1 MLGCGSPA
9 EVSEAGS
16 ANATTLASISPE
28 NEATCVY
35 AVEGMTWGGCDTA
48 VENLLKELPGV
59 ASATATKTDMTATI
73 VYDKSVFDVNSVVSD
88 EGRYKFT
95 VQEDS
100 AASADEPAM
109 EKEGSDQ
116 KM

>member
-1 MLGCGSPA
+1 
-9 EVSEAGS
+9 
-16 ANATTLASISPE
+16 
-28 NEATCVY
+28 
-35 AVEGMTWGGCDTA
+35 
-48 VENLLKELPGV
+48 
-59 ASATATKTDMTATI
+59 MTATI

>member
-1 MLGCGSPA
+1 
-9 EVSEAGS
+9 
-16 ANATTLASISPE
+16 
-28 NEATCVY
+28 
-35 AVEGMTWGGCDTA
+35 
-48 VENLLKELPGV
+48 
-59 ASATATKTDMTATI
+59 MTATV

-100 AASADEPAM
+100 AAGSGSNEPMM
-109 EKEGSDQ
+109 EKEGSDK